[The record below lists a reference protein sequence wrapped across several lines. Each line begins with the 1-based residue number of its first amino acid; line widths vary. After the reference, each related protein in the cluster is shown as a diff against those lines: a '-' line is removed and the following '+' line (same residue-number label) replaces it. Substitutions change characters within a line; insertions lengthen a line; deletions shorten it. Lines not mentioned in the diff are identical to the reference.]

1 MDDFVETVAEPGDAD
16 VLRLAVLQYSREVAF
31 ATAHVY
37 ATFAE
42 SRGAWDARL
51 EALLVDALVRAERSE
66 ELSGRASALG
76 WAGMRPVTV
85 LVGAAPSDGDVRGR
99 SEERRVA
106 QECRSRWSQYH

>member
-31 ATAHVY
+31 ATAQVY

-51 EALLVDALVRAERSE
+51 EALLVDALVRGERSE

-76 WAGMRPVTV
+76 WAGMSPVTV
-85 LVGAAPSDGDVRGR
+85 LVGR
-99 SEERRVA
+99 SEERRVGK
-106 QECRSRWSQYH
+106 ECRSRWSPYH